1 MRAFILALVA
11 LAGCSS
17 PEPSPQV
24 QRLLDES
31 EIARVAVSIDD
42 AVDRKNWS
50 AARAFFADEIDVD
63 FSTLGGEPSHIP
75 ADQLIDNWK
84 ATLPRGKPSFHLSGA
99 PLITING
106 DTATLTARG
115 YAWNMLPTRPA
126 ENNLWEVWGVYEE
139 KMKRMPEGWRVTAFT
154 FTKTYERG
162 DPAIRT
168 ATADAVVPPSG
179 MDQPPP
185 PDP

>member
-1 MRAFILALVA
+1 MRTFMLALVV

-17 PEPSPQV
+17 SEPSPQV
-24 QRLLDES
+24 QRLSDES
-31 EIARVAVSIDD
+31 EIARVAASIDD
-42 AVDRKNWS
+42 AVDHKNWS

-63 FSTLGGEPSHIP
+63 FSTMGGEPSHIP

-84 ATLPRGKPSFHLSGA
+84 STLPRGKPSFHLSGA

-115 YAWNMLPTRPA
+115 YAWNMLPTRPVD
-126 ENNLWEVWGVYEE
+126 NNLWEVWGVYEE
-139 KMKRMPEGWRVTAFT
+139 KMKRMPDGWRVTAFT
-154 FTKTYERG
+154 FTKMYERG

-168 ATADAVVPPSG
+168 ASG
-179 MDQPPP
+179 DIAAPPP
-185 PDP
+185 PLSAPD